1 MDKVAGLEKDIRVL
15 GKGERGSSND
25 KTPKMVTFALSDE
38 ASSQQKKKNP
48 RSTSFV
54 RQTGGSLPQRSKKE
68 AEARARTTTRKAS
81 FSRSGSGTSGNST
94 TLNHQTMGSIPSEGS
109 RDRRVH
115 RLLYTTPLGESGWY
129 SGEVDL
135 EGKPHG
141 YGRMRFKRGHTY
153 EGEWSHGYSEVHR
166 ENLTRMK
173 SGFGSNKA
181 PWKQSELVPSVR
193 AASSSRASAPVGRVN
208 TPDAAQLMPS
218 PDTRYQYPPPPHQGY
233 LPAQMQQQ
241 QAQMQQQQTAWMN
254 MSPQERQRSMT
265 EWYAIW
271 LSDSG
276 YRPK

>member
-54 RQTGGSLPQRSKKE
+54 RQSGGSLPQRSKKE

-141 YGRMRFKRGHTY
+141 FGRMRFKTGHTY

-173 SGFGSNKA
+173 SGLAQTRPHGSRVSWLH
-181 PWKQSELVPSVR
+181 PFEQLLLLGLQLQLVES
-193 AASSSRASAPVGRVN
+193 
-208 TPDAAQLMPS
+208 TPPMLHS
-218 PDTRYQYPPPPHQGY
+218 
-233 LPAQMQQQ
+233 
-241 QAQMQQQQTAWMN
+241 
-254 MSPQERQRSMT
+254 
-265 EWYAIW
+265 
-271 LSDSG
+271 
-276 YRPK
+276 